1 MKMDLS
7 SVKSHLPVKIF
18 SICVKWPVLQMISER
33 VKYLQIKSNVPQVN
47 FFTDIFLT
55 VENNST
61 DNNFKFN

>member
-1 MKMDLS
+1 
-7 SVKSHLPVKIF
+7 
-18 SICVKWPVLQMISER
+18 MISER